1 MARTDQALDDQA
13 HDDQTVRDS
22 RTTGVIPGPRT
33 DEPPSGDLPLNQAR
47 RTPRSTR
54 PRSEYWDHETAR
66 WTSRS
71 ALPGPRQGD

>member
-1 MARTDQALDDQA
+1 VARTDQALGD
-13 HDDQTVRDS
+13 HTVRDS
-22 RTTGVIPGPRT
+22 HTTDVIPGPRT
-33 DEPPSGDLPLNQAR
+33 DEPPSGDLPW
-47 RTPRSTR
+47 TTR